1 MFGRSAPYNSTTEQ
15 KEDFAR
21 WVTVKLYE
29 ARKRKHCYVI
39 LPNEFPYDIQN
50 GKEVKTKH
58 LVVRYDIRDPQDYE
72 QIRTIKD
79 NFRNQGY
86 TIIEHAKNDKSIPH
100 IEHYHAVKVI

>member
-1 MFGRSAPYNSTTEQ
+1 MFGRSAPYYATTDQ

-21 WVTVKLYE
+21 TVTVKLYE
-29 ARKRKHCYVI
+29 ARLRHQCYII
-39 LPNEFPYDIQN
+39 LPNEYPYDLMN
-50 GKEVKTKH
+50 GEHVKTKH
-58 LVVRYDIRDPQDYE
+58 MVVRYDIRQPQDYE

-79 NFRNQGY
+79 NFRGEWY